1 MPCHDCCT
9 DLCLAAWQLPLW
21 KVTMD
26 GMSALLGHYRGRY
39 TSIVGFQPTGWTQQ
53 RQQQATSAKCGR
65 RSQKGSVILYQ
76 VRC

>member
-1 MPCHDCCT
+1 
-9 DLCLAAWQLPLW
+9 
-21 KVTMD
+21 MD